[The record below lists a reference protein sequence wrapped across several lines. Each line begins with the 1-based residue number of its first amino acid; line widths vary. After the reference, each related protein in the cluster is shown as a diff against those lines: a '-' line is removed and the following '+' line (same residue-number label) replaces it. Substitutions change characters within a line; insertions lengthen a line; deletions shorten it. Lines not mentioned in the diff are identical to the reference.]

1 MPERGLLREAA
12 AWVVDLAVFCDVVR
26 PALFR
31 IAEFVV
37 SSGGSGGG
45 GVAGAAPPRGLAR
58 AS

>member
-1 MPERGLLREAA
+1 MPEHGLLREAA

-37 SSGGSGGG
+37 SVVGLVAVVWLALRRR
-45 GVAGAAPPRGLAR
+45 GV
-58 AS
+58 